1 MTRGA
6 GELAE
11 QMRELQCHINQTQ
24 AQLAHCMA
32 EFDAQQGFEVFE
44 FRSARSWAIAEL
56 HLDPFEA
63 SKLVLMSRQLRDL
76 PAVDE
81 AFTSGAVSQAHV
93 ALLTR
98 AARQVGL
105 EHVRASLDTLLEL
118 ATTAS
123 PRHLRVAAQHLRH
136 CVDPDAADR
145 DAVKRYEKRELS
157 AAPTLDGMV
166 VINGMLDEA
175 SGATVIAALN
185 ALMPPPRDD
194 DPRTAGQRRADALTE
209 LCRRSL
215 DSGELPSVKGEKP
228 HLVLTL
234 SYEELL
240 GRLGAAPAVLGRV
253 GPVSGSD
260 ARMLAC
266 DCAVIPAVLNS
277 AGEVLDIGRKTR
289 IWPTSIARAIALRD
303 ETCRHLGCDTPA
315 DHCDLHHKVAW
326 ADGGPTSYDNG
337 ILACRHHHTRLHKY
351 GAHYLPNGQFTTNGW
366 PGVRSAETVCLD

>member
-1 MTRGA
+1 MSRGA

-11 QMRELQCHINQTQ
+11 RMRELQRHINQTQ
-24 AQLAHCMA
+24 AELAHCMA
-32 EFDAQQGFEVFE
+32 EFDAQQGYRVFE

-63 SKLVLMSRQLRDL
+63 SRLVLMSRQLRDL

-81 AFTSGAVSQAHV
+81 AFTAGAVSQAHA

-105 EHVRASLDTLLEL
+105 DHVRASLDTLLEL

-123 PRHLRVAAQHLRH
+123 PRHLRVATLHLRH
-136 CVDPDAADR
+136 CVDPDATDR
-145 DAVKRYEKRELS
+145 DAVRRYEKRELS
-157 AAPTLDGMV
+157 VAPTLDGMV
-166 VINGMLDEA
+166 VVNGMLDETA
-175 SGATVIAALN
+175 GATVIAALN

-194 DPRTAGQRRADALTE
+194 DPRTAGQRRADALAE

-215 DSGELPSVKGEKP
+215 DSGELPTVKGEKP

-240 GRLGAAPAVLGRV
+240 GQLGATPANLDGV

-289 IWPTSIARAIALRD
+289 VWPTATARAIGLRD
-303 ETCRHLGCDTPA
+303 QTCRHVGCDIPA
-315 DHCDLHHKVAW
+315 GHCDLHHKKSW
-326 ADGGPTSYDNG
+326 AAGGPTSYENG

-351 GAHYLPNGQFTTNGW
+351 GVQYLPDGRFAIRN
-366 PGVRSAETVCLD
+366 

>member
-6 GELAE
+6 GELVE
-11 QMRELQCHINQTQ
+11 QMRELQCCINQSQ

-32 EFDAQQGFEVFE
+32 EFDAQQGYELFEY
-44 FRSARSWAIAEL
+44 RSARSWAIAEL
-56 HLDPFEA
+56 RLDPGEA

-81 AFTSGAVSQAHV
+81 AFTSGAVSQAHA

-105 EHVRASLDTLLEL
+105 DQVRASLDTLLEL
-118 ATTAS
+118 AATAS
-123 PRHLRVAAQHLRH
+123 PRHLRVATQHLRH
-136 CVDPDAADR
+136 CVDPDAADRDAADR

-157 AAPTLDGMV
+157 VAPTLDGMV
-166 VINGMLDEA
+166 VINGMLDDTA
-175 SGATVIAALN
+175 GATVIAALD

-215 DSGELPSVKGEKP
+215 DSGTLPAVKGEKP

-240 GRLGAAPAVLGRV
+240 GRLGAASAMLDRV

-289 IWPTSIARAIALRD
+289 IWPTAIARAIALRD
-303 ETCRHLGCDTPA
+303 RACRHIGCDTPA
-315 DHCDLHHKVAW
+315 DHCDLHHKISW
-326 ADGGPTSYDNG
+326 AAGGPTSYDNG
-337 ILACRHHHTRLHKY
+337 ILACRHHHTRVHKY
-351 GAHYLPNGQFTTNGW
+351 GVRYLPDGRFAINRN
-366 PGVRSAETVCLD
+366 S

>member
-11 QMRELQCHINQTQ
+11 QMRELQRHINQTQ
-24 AQLAHCMA
+24 AELAHCMA
-32 EFDAQQGFEVFE
+32 EFDAQQGYELFEY
-44 FRSARSWAIAEL
+44 RSARSWAIAEL
-56 HLDPFEA
+56 NLDPVEA
-63 SKLVLMSRQLRDL
+63 SRLVLTCRQLRDL

-81 AFTSGAVSQAHV
+81 AFMAGSVSQAHAV
-93 ALLTR
+93 LLTR

-105 EHVRASLDTLLEL
+105 EQVRASLDTLLEL

-123 PRHLRVAAQHLRH
+123 PRHLRVAIQHLRH
-136 CVDPDAADR
+136 CVDPDATDR
-145 DAVKRYEKRELS
+145 EAVKKYERRELS
-157 AAPTLDGMV
+157 AASTIDGMV
-166 VINGMLDEA
+166 VINGMLDET
-175 SGATVIAALN
+175 SGATVVAALN

-215 DSGELPSVKGEKP
+215 DSGTLPSTKGEKP

-240 GRLGAAPAVLGRV
+240 GQVGAAPAVLDRV

-289 IWPTSIARAIALRD
+289 IWPTAIARAITLRD
-303 ETCRHLGCDTPA
+303 RTCRHVGCDTPA
-315 DHCDLHHKVAW
+315 DHCDLHHKVPW
-326 ADGGPTSYDNG
+326 AAAGPTSYDNG
-337 ILACRHHHTRLHKY
+337 ILACRHHHTRVHKY
-351 GAHYLPNGQFTTNGW
+351 GARYLPNGQFTTN
-366 PGVRSAETVCLD
+366 RS